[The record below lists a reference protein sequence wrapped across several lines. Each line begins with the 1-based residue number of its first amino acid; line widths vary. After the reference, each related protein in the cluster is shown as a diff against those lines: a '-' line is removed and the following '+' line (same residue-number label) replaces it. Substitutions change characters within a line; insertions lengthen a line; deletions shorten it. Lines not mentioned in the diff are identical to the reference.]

1 MEQEAKRSRPIMKRF
16 FVDEQEER
24 FIKQKM
30 DEVGI
35 VNFSQFAREMLI
47 FGEVKKI
54 DFDRLKQLRLE
65 MNRIGVNVNQIAKR
79 VNENG
84 EADSEEVIEC
94 LALLNELKELTNT
107 LIKSQLKEGI

>member
-1 MEQEAKRSRPIMKRF
+1 MIEKISQET
-16 FVDEQEER
+16 
-24 FIKQKM
+24 
-30 DEVGI
+30 
-35 VNFSQFAREMLI
+35 VNALTDI
-47 FGEVKKI
+47 F
-54 DFDRLKQLRLE
+54 DFDKLKQLRLE

-107 LIKSQLKEGI
+107 LIKSQLKEGT